1 MSLVGR
7 QRGTARAL
15 NSLGAV
21 YYFEGDLAVAQKV
34 FNEALAICRELGD
47 KSGIANALNNMAIV
61 VQTQGNLVEASKL
74 YIEHAVRNG
83 KRLIPIVVRDIKGEE
98 SPAISSFAFLHVSFV
113 ISVPSRQWEIIS

>member
-7 QRGTARAL
+7 QRGAARAL

-47 KSGIANALNNMAIV
+47 KSGITNALNNMAIV

-113 ISVPSRQWEIIS
+113 ISVPRRQ